1 MDLALDTSSGG
12 AAIANRD
19 APLAQSTA
27 DVGAPIKIRPASRPR
42 APRRIPMVAKLAYRN
57 LFHDRLSFVVTIVGI
72 VFSVVLVAIQTGI
85 YLGSEKKIAA
95 ILDAAPADLWIVPLG
110 TKSFDDPQPLS
121 GRERHMTLSVPG
133 VANVEDLV
141 VSFARWRKPAGGTNT
156 VLLIGSEAVSDK
168 PLPWNVTDGS
178 RDALNAP
185 TTVAIDK
192 SYFADLGIT
201 ALNDQAEIN
210 GVNVEVAAITRK
222 IRSFTTLPFVFT
234 NIEEARRLT
243 GTGQN
248 QATYERV
255 LLADGADRDIVRAE
269 IERRLPDTEVLTQ
282 TEFVKRS
289 QAYWLF
295 QTGAGAA
302 LIAGAVLG
310 LIVGIVIVAQTLY
323 SSTKDHINEFAT
335 LRALGAGA
343 GYIVK
348 VILMQAVLSGLIG
361 YLLGLFLSLG
371 VIAAAEDTKLTVV
384 MTSQLAATLFAI
396 TIGMCIFAAFSAIF
410 KVVRID
416 PAGGFSR

>member
-1 MDLALDTSSGG
+1 MDLAVNSSAQG
-12 AAIANRD
+12 AALPASR
-19 APLAQSTA
+19 PT
-27 DVGAPIKIRPASRPR
+27 KTRPANRPR

-57 LFHDRLSFVVTIVGI
+57 LFHDRLSFIVTIVGI
-72 VFSVVLVAIQTGI
+72 VFSVVLVAIQSGI

-95 ILDAAPADLWIVPLG
+95 ILDQAPADYWIVPLG
-110 TKSFDDPQPLS
+110 TKSFDDPSPLS
-121 GRERHMTLSVPG
+121 GRERHMALSVPG
-133 VANVEDLV
+133 VAHVEDMV

-156 VLLIGSEAVSDK
+156 VLLIGSEAVSDR
-168 PLPWNVTDGS
+168 PLPWNIADGS
-178 RDALNAP
+178 RGALNAP

-192 SYFADLGIT
+192 SYFPDLGIT
-201 ALNDQAEIN
+201 AVKDQAEIN
-210 GVNVEVAAITRK
+210 GVNVEIAAVTRK

-243 GTGQN
+243 GIGQN

-255 LLADGADRDIVRAE
+255 LLSDGADRDAVRNE
-269 IERRLPDTEVLTQ
+269 IQRRLPDTEVLTQ

-361 YLLGLFLSLG
+361 YALGILLAMG

-384 MTSQLAATLFAI
+384 MTPQLAGALFAI
-396 TIGMCIFAAFSAIF
+396 TIGMCVFAAISAII

-416 PAGGFSR
+416 PAVVFSR